1 MPRDASGNY
10 TLPVGNPV
18 ISGTVIDSTWAND
31 TCADLGDAMGD
42 SLDRAGRGGMLA
54 PMRGVNGTVSAPGV
68 SFTQFSQSGMWVDGS
83 ALHFSYAGVE
93 VDYALTPAVVAVQAN
108 LDAHEA
114 DVDIHFADAPND
126 GSPYARQSLGWVA
139 AEAFPAATAM
149 LFRQTFAPTGWT
161 KNASF
166 HDHALRVVT
175 GAVNNGGAVGFTTAF
190 AGAAYTGSQNAYHT
204 HAVTGTISTVIGTSG
219 RTGGSSPFSVSTHN
233 HTVSNVVGTESTNHQ
248 HLQTS
253 RQVLYVDV
261 IIAVKD

>member
-31 TCADLGDAMGD
+31 TCADLSDAMGD

-68 SFTQFSQSGMWVDGS
+68 SFTQYSQSGMWVDGS
-83 ALHFSYAGVE
+83 SLHFSYSGVE
-93 VDYALTPAVVAVQAN
+93 VDYALDAEVVAVQAN

-114 DVDIHFADAPND
+114 DVDIHYADAPND
-126 GSPYARQSLGWVA
+126 GAPYARQSLGWVA
-139 AEAFPAATAM
+139 SAPFPAATAM
-149 LFRQTFAPTGWT
+149 LFQQTAAPTGWT
-161 KNASF
+161 KSVAHN
-166 HDHALRVVT
+166 DKALRVVSGT
-175 GAVNNGGAVGFTTAF
+175 VSSGGAVGFTTAF
-190 AGAAYTGSQNAYHT
+190 AGAANTGSENATHT
-204 HAVTGTISTVIGTSG
+204 HSVTGTTSSVAGTSG
-219 RTGGSSPFSVSTHN
+219 RDGGASPLSVSTHS
-233 HTVSNVVGTESTNHQ
+233 HTFTASVGTESANHQ

-261 IIAVKD
+261 IIATKD